1 MIAFASVSVGCAA
14 LLAAFGLA
22 ALVSHALGDRQD
34 RRRRRNYRRVI
45 SRAKRPVVMLNVRTG
60 KA

>member
-14 LLAAFGLA
+14 LLAAFGLS

-45 SRAKRPVVMLNVRTG
+45 SRAKRPMVMLNVRTG